1 MKVVC
6 SDLESVIFPEIW
18 IDVAQ
23 KTKISQLK
31 LTTRE
36 VPDYYLLMKKRIEV
50 LRKNNIR
57 LKDIQKIIQKIEPL
71 KGAEKFL
78 KWVRERFQLIILTD
92 SFYEFLIPVVK
103 RLNYPTVFCNSLK
116 VNKEGFIVDCDIKKD
131 LKLRTVNYLKS
142 LGFKTIAIGDSYNDI
157 RMLKASD
164 FGILFKPPLEIAQ
177 KFPNFFQT
185 QSYSHLRAKLNQ
197 LK

>member
-6 SDLESVIFPEIW
+6 SDLESIIFPEIW
-18 IDVAQ
+18 INVAK

-36 VPDYYLLMKKRIEV
+36 VPDYHLLMKKRIEI
-50 LRKNNIR
+50 LKKNNIR

-92 SFYEFLIPVVK
+92 SFYEFLIPVIK
-103 RLNYPTVFCNSLK
+103 RLNYPSVFCNSLK

-142 LGFKTIAIGDSYNDI
+142 LGFETIAIGDSYNDI

-164 FGILFKPPLEIAQ
+164 FGILFKPPSEIAQ

>member
-18 IDVAQ
+18 INVAQ

-36 VPDYYLLMKKRIEV
+36 VPDYHLLMRKRIEI

-92 SFYEFLIPVVK
+92 SFYEFLIPVLK

-116 VNKEGFIVDCDIKKD
+116 VNKEGFIVDCEIKKD

-142 LGFKTIAIGDSYNDI
+142 LGFEVIAIGDSYNDI

-164 FGILFKPPLEIAQ
+164 FGILFRPPLEIAQ
-177 KFPNFFQT
+177 KFSNFFQA
-185 QSYSHLRAKLNQ
+185 QSYTHLRAKLNQ